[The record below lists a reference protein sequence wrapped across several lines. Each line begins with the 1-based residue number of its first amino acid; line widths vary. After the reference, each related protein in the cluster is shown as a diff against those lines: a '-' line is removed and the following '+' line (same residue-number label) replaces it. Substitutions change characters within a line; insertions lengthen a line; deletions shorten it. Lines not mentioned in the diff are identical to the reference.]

1 MQLIACAVNATC
13 LALLH
18 SGLSMKSLVAAVHC
32 AITEAGELVLDP
44 EQDVCDRSVAN
55 FTFVFDNVDKNVVA
69 VHTNG
74 RFTIEQ
80 YQSALKQ
87 CKHASDVIFKF
98 YRDAIR
104 KYSKH

>member
-1 MQLIACAVNATC
+1 MNAVC

-32 AITEAGELVLDP
+32 AINESNELVLDP

-55 FTFVFDNVDKNVVA
+55 CTFVFDNVDKNVIA

-80 YQSALKQ
+80 YQNALQQ
-87 CKHASDVIFKF
+87 CKQASDVIFQL

-104 KYSKH
+104 KFSKQH